1 MARECGTPSLLA
13 AAVAGGGLAAAGGE
27 VVAAEA
33 EAEAETEA
41 RWQRVPIDMRP
52 VDSPTLE
59 NAPLSAAL
67 AAEPA
72 LWRSF
77 TPAELSAFGL
87 APLEELAGRYIRV
100 GEPGA
105 QFWYHPFD
113 VEAAQS
119 PSAHGAPNE
128 GALYGFRPLLYPWP
142 PAALLFGSFAAA
154 ILSSYSDNTA

>member
-1 MARECGTPSLLA
+1 MRFQEFDSHASNHSAHPRSSGGAPRLPS
-13 AAVAGGGLAAAGGE
+13 G
-27 VVAAEA
+27 
-33 EAEAETEA
+33 
-41 RWQRVPIDMRP
+41 
-52 VDSPTLE
+52 
-59 NAPLSAAL
+59 AL
-67 AAEPA
+67 RA
-72 LWRSF
+72 F

-87 APLEELAGRYIRV
+87 APPEELAGRYIRV

-154 ILSSYSDNTA
+154 ILSSANTA